1 MWPLADIK
9 TVAKPIGPRT
19 PDLREQQD
27 ADIAR
32 RALPGIWASIATV
45 QFVLLGG
52 SFFKDHPFCT
62 SMFATVAMAACLAR
76 LFLVLRKD
84 EIYAS
89 NPRGWR
95 VAFCTCLFIF
105 SASWAWMS
113 GDSYVHYGYLHWNS
127 LLLTICLMGI
137 SAGGLVSLTSR
148 LLFLNWHILPLLAPS
163 IVIDVYIGGEG
174 YGMAAVAAVYMAFLL
189 IQSRHLNRDYCKA
202 VADRRL
208 LESAK
213 KLAEA
218 ANEAKSSFLANISH
232 ELRTPMNG
240 VIGMTELALETS
252 LSEEQRDLLETARNS
267 ALSLLEMLNDV
278 LDFSKIE
285 ARKLDLEQIP
295 FDVRK
300 LVAETAKVFAVQAR
314 RKGLLFSCE
323 IAMSVPEEVSGDPG
337 RLRQVLIN
345 LLGNAVKFTDTGSI
359 EVHVSVEPSN
369 SEDVCL
375 RFAVIDSGI
384 GIPSDKQTL
393 IFQPFSQ
400 ADGSMTRKYGG
411 TGLGLTISARL
422 VELMRGKIWV
432 ASEPGKGSTFYF
444 TAHLGLA
451 AADHRHDRMQDPS
464 LAATR

>member
-1 MWPLADIK
+1 MAEALQAR
-9 TVAKPIGPRT
+9 AL
-19 PDLREQQD
+19 DLLEQQD

-32 RALPGIWASIATV
+32 RALPGIWASLATV

-52 SFFKDHPFCT
+52 TFFKDHPLST
-62 SMFATVAMAACLAR
+62 TMFASAAMAACIAR
-76 LFLVLRKD
+76 LLLVLRKD
-84 EIYAS
+84 EIYAR
-89 NPRGWR
+89 NPRRWR
-95 VAFCTCLFIF
+95 VAFCTCLFVF

-113 GDSYVHYGYLHWNS
+113 GYSYVNYGYAHWNS

-137 SAGGLVSLTSR
+137 SAGGLVSLTPR
-148 LLFLNWHILPLLAPS
+148 LLFLNWHILPLVGPA
-163 IVIDVYIGGEG
+163 IVVDLYLGGEG
-174 YGMAAVAAVYMAFLL
+174 YGMALVASVYMAFLL
-189 IQSRHLNRDYCKA
+189 IQSRHLNRDYSKA
-202 VADRRL
+202 VRDRRL

-252 LSEEQRDLLETARNS
+252 LSEEQRDLLGTARNS

-300 LVAETAKVFAVQAR
+300 VVSETAKVFAVQAR
-314 RKGLLFSCE
+314 QKGLLFTCE
-323 IAMSVPEEVSGDPG
+323 ITPQVPEEVSGDPG

-345 LLGNAVKFTDTGSI
+345 LLGNAVKFTHAGGI
-359 EVHVSVEPSN
+359 EVRVSVESTGPG
-369 SEDVCL
+369 EVQL
-375 RFAVIDSGI
+375 RFVVIDSGI
-384 GIPSDKQTL
+384 GIPIDKQAV

-422 VELMRGKIWV
+422 VELMRGRIWV
-432 ASEPGKGSTFYF
+432 TSDPGKGSAFNF
-444 TAHLGLA
+444 TANFGV
-451 AADHRHDRMQDPS
+451 ADQEHDRVPDPS
-464 LAATR
+464 FAASR

>member
-1 MWPLADIK
+1 MG
-9 TVAKPIGPRT
+9 VEGSSQPRLL
-19 PDLREQQD
+19 DLREQQD

-32 RALPGIWASIATV
+32 RALPGVWASLATV
-45 QFVLLGG
+45 QFVILGG
-52 SFFKDHPFCT
+52 TFFKDHPLST
-62 SMFATVAMAACLAR
+62 AIFASAAMAACLTR
-76 LFLVLRKD
+76 LLLVLRKD
-84 EIYAS
+84 EIYPR
-89 NPRGWR
+89 NPRAWR
-95 VAFCTCLFIF
+95 IAFCSCLL
-105 SASWAWMS
+105 M
-113 GDSYVHYGYLHWNS
+113 YGYAHWNS
-127 LLLTICLMGI
+127 LLLTICMMGI
-137 SAGGLVSLTSR
+137 SAGGLVSLTPR
-148 LLFLNWHILPLLAPS
+148 LLFLHWHILPLLAPG
-163 IVIDVYIGGEG
+163 IVIDLYIGGEG
-174 YGMAAVAAVYMAFLL
+174 YGMALVATVYMAFLL

-202 VADRRL
+202 VTDRRL
-208 LESAK
+208 LEAAK

-252 LSEEQRDLLETARNS
+252 LSEEQRDLLGTARNS

-285 ARKLDLEQIP
+285 ARRLDLEQIP

-300 LVAETAKVFAVQAR
+300 VVSETAKVFAVQAR
-314 RKGLLFSCE
+314 QKGLLFTCE
-323 IAMSVPEEVSGDPG
+323 ITPQVPQEVNGDPG

-345 LLGNAVKFTDTGSI
+345 LLGNAVKFTHAGSI
-359 EVHVSVEPSN
+359 EVRVSVESAGP
-369 SEDVCL
+369 EGVCV

-384 GIPSDKQTL
+384 GIPSDKHSV

-432 ASEPGKGSTFYF
+432 TSELGKGSAFHF
-444 TAHLGLA
+444 TAYFDLGKHHQNGA
-451 AADHRHDRMQDPS
+451 QDPS
-464 LAATR
+464 LAVSR